1 MSSDSSQPTP
11 RELLRRHPTR
21 EARIARIREVEKSLE
36 KMEMEDEHNDP
47 TLIEGHIRLT
57 RGYRQ
62 GCGVSLLCLSAL
74 SLAMYRG
81 GMFFAE
87 RREGYP
93 WAIVLVLVFG
103 VAGLLMFLR
112 GLIYRPD
119 PKIIE
124 AAYEPHRGTP
134 QYRSLVKELDHLA
147 RALSHDL
154 RVEDEE
160 E

>member
-1 MSSDSSQPTP
+1 
-11 RELLRRHPTR
+11 
-21 EARIARIREVEKSLE
+21 
-36 KMEMEDEHNDP
+36 
-47 TLIEGHIRLT
+47 
-57 RGYRQ
+57 
-62 GCGVSLLCLSAL
+62 
-74 SLAMYRG
+74 MYRG

-93 WAIVLVLVFG
+93 WAIVLVVVFG
-103 VAGLLMFLR
+103 VAGLLIFLR

-134 QYRSLVKELDHLA
+134 QYRSLVKELDHHA